1 MEIKTCEE
9 YVLNELKI
17 LREELTLV
25 NKENEELKK
34 NKALYEQRTSVLDK
48 ILKELYL
55 VTKREDC
62 IENMTDIS
70 VVIKEAGDDFL
81 NWEDSTSGMI
91 KFKLKKEYRNG

>member
-9 YVLNELKI
+9 YVLNELKT
-17 LREELTLV
+17 LQEKLTKV
-25 NKENEELKK
+25 NEENEELKK
-34 NKALYEQRTSVLDK
+34 DKALYEQRTSVLDK

-70 VVIKEAGDDFL
+70 VVIKEAGYDPIH
-81 NWEDSTSGMI
+81 WEDFTSGII
-91 KFKLKKEYRNG
+91 KFKLKKGAN